1 MTADLI
7 KKAVINKLL
16 TKAQANALL
25 RHKKHHSE
33 GHMLFMMKL
42 MIEKHLTFGEA
53 HQRAQKAVGR

>member
-1 MTADLI
+1 MTAELI

-53 HQRAQKAVGR
+53 HARAQKAVGR